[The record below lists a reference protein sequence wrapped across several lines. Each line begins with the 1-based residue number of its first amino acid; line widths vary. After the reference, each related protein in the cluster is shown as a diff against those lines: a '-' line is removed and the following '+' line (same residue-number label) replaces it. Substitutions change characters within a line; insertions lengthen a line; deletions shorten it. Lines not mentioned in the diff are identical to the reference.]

1 MKPLSRDALITEARA
16 KVVWGESREAVFGYL
31 QAKGLGDLDAGRLLD
46 ALFGERTA
54 EIRREG
60 FKRMAV
66 GCALMSCAVAG
77 YYFHGKGV
85 LSHKAFSATL
95 VVGAWGLWKVI
106 GGFWQVQGARRQRG
120 EISNLGD

>member
-1 MKPLSRDALITEARA
+1 VKPLTRDVLITEARA
-16 KVVWGESREAVFGYL
+16 KVIWGESREAVFAYL
-31 QAKGLGDLDAGRLLD
+31 QANGLGDLEAGRLLD
-46 ALFGERTA
+46 SLFGERAA

-66 GCALMSCAVAG
+66 GCALMACSVAG
-77 YYFHGKGV
+77 YYFHREGM

-95 VVGAWGLWKVI
+95 VVGAWGLWKVV
-106 GGFWQVQGARRQRG
+106 GGFWTVQGARRQRG